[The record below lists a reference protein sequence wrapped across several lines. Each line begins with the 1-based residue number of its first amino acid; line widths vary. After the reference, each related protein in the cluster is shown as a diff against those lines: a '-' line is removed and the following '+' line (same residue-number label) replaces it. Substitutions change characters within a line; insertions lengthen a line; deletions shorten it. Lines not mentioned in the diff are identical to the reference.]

1 MEILQESRELTKNT
15 FFNHVFST
23 SDEGKAEI
31 FNAIQYVSIG
41 FIPIF
46 ALNKL
51 IQRFVPEADLDKSSL
66 ELLVEIFIQLIVI
79 FCGIIIIHRFVT
91 YFPTYSGFKYD
102 SLALTNIILGFLVLV
117 LSIQSKLGL
126 KSNIIYE
133 RLLDIWE
140 GTSDDDKK
148 KYVKKGVRVQHQPS
162 QSDHLDTQGTLF
174 PPPQAVSTPVPRSQ
188 QQQQQQQP
196 QRVQDEYINTGP
208 LPSNFSGGSIFG
220 SIF

>member
-23 SDEGKAEI
+23 TDEAKGEI

-66 ELLVEIFIQLIVI
+66 ELLLEIFIQLIVI

-133 RLLDIWE
+133 RLLDLWE
-140 GTSDDDKK
+140 GTNDEDKK
-148 KYVKKGVRVQHQPS
+148 KQVKKGVKVNHQPS
-162 QSDHLDTQGTLF
+162 QADNLDNIQGLF
-174 PPPQAVSTPVPRSQ
+174 PPSSVSTNAPRSTP
-188 QQQQQQQP
+188 QQQQP
-196 QRVQDEYINTGP
+196 RPPQDEYMQSGP

>member
-23 SDEGKAEI
+23 TDEGKGEI
-31 FNAIQYVSIG
+31 FNAIQYVAIG

-46 ALNKL
+46 SLNKL

-133 RLLDIWE
+133 RLLDLWE
-140 GTSDDDKK
+140 GTSSDDDKK
-148 KYVKKGVRVQHQPS
+148 KQVKKGVRLQHNPS
-162 QSDHLDTQGTLF
+162 QADQLDTQGLF
-174 PPPQAVSTPVPRSQ
+174 PPPALPTNAPRSTP
-188 QQQQQQQP
+188 QQQQP
-196 QRVQDEYINTGP
+196 RSPQDEYMQTGP

>member
-23 SDEGKAEI
+23 SDEGKAEM

-46 ALNKL
+46 SLNKL

-102 SLALTNIILGFLVLV
+102 NLALTNIILGFLVLV

-133 RLLDIWE
+133 RLLDLWE
-140 GTSDDDKK
+140 GTSSDEDKK
-148 KYVKKGVRVQHQPS
+148 KQVKKGVRVNHQPS
-162 QSDHLDTQGTLF
+162 QSDHLDTQGMF
-174 PPPQAVSTPVPRSQ
+174 PPPAVSTTAPRSVVS
-188 QQQQQQQP
+188 QQQP
-196 QRVQDEYINTGP
+196 QRSIQDEYIQTGP

>member
-15 FFNHVFST
+15 FFSHVFST

-31 FNAIQYVSIG
+31 FNAIQYVMIG
-41 FIPIF
+41 FVPIF
-46 ALNKL
+46 TLNKL

-66 ELLVEIFIQLIVI
+66 ELLLEIFIQLIVI

-133 RLLDIWE
+133 RLLDLWE
-140 GTSDDDKK
+140 GTSSDDDKK
-148 KYVKKGVRVQHQPS
+148 KQAKKGVRVNHNAS
-162 QSDHLDTQGTLF
+162 QSDNLDTQGMLF
-174 PPPQAVSTPVPRSQ
+174 PPPAVSTNAPRSVVS
-188 QQQQQQQP
+188 QQQP
-196 QRVQDEYINTGP
+196 QRSIQDEYMATGP

>member
-1 MEILQESRELTKNT
+1 MEILQESKELTKNT

-23 SDEGKAEI
+23 SDEGKAEM
-31 FNAIQYVSIG
+31 FNAVQYVMIG
-41 FIPIF
+41 FVPIF
-46 ALNKL
+46 VLNKL

-66 ELLVEIFIQLIVI
+66 ELLLEIFIQLIVI

-91 YFPTYSGFKYD
+91 YFPTYSGYKYD

-133 RLLDIWE
+133 RLLDLWE
-140 GTSDDDKK
+140 GTSDEDKK
-148 KYVKKGVRVQHQPS
+148 KQVKKGVRVQHNQS
-162 QSDHLDTQGTLF
+162 QADNLDTAGLLF
-174 PPPQAVSTPVPRSQ
+174 PPAAVSTTTNRSAS
-188 QQQQQQQP
+188 QQQP
-196 QRVQDEYINTGP
+196 QRSVQDEYMQSGP

>member
-15 FFNHVFST
+15 FFNHIFST
-23 SDEGKAEI
+23 SDEGKAEM

-46 ALNKL
+46 SLNKL

-102 SLALTNIILGFLVLV
+102 NLALTNIILGFLVLV

-133 RLLDIWE
+133 RLLDLWE
-140 GTSDDDKK
+140 GTTTSDEDKK
-148 KYVKKGVRVQHQPS
+148 KQAKKGVRVQHNPS
-162 QSDHLDTQGTLF
+162 QSDHLDTQGLF
-174 PPPQAVSTPVPRSQ
+174 PPPVLSTTAPRSVSQ
-188 QQQQQQQP
+188 QQS
-196 QRVQDEYINTGP
+196 QRPVQDEFMQTGP

>member
-23 SDEGKAEI
+23 SDEGKAEM

-46 ALNKL
+46 SLNKL

-102 SLALTNIILGFLVLV
+102 NLALTNIILGFLVLV

-133 RLLDIWE
+133 RLLDLWE
-140 GTSDDDKK
+140 GTSSDEDKK
-148 KYVKKGVRVQHQPS
+148 KQVKKGVRVNHNPS
-162 QSDHLDTQGTLF
+162 QSDNLDNIQGLF
-174 PPPQAVSTPVPRSQ
+174 PPSAVSTNAPRSSPP
-188 QQQQQQQP
+188 QQQP
-196 QRVQDEYINTGP
+196 RSPHDEYMQTGP
-208 LPSNFSGGSIFG
+208 LPSNFSGGSVFG

>member
-41 FIPIF
+41 FMPIF

-133 RLLDIWE
+133 RLLDLWE

-148 KYVKKGVRVQHQPS
+148 KQVKKGVRVQHQPS
-162 QSDHLDTQGTLF
+162 QSDNLDTQGILF
-174 PPPQAVSTPVPRSQ
+174 PPPQAVSTTAPRSQ
-188 QQQQQQQP
+188 QPQQ
-196 QRVQDEYINTGP
+196 RSSNDEYMQSGP

>member
-41 FIPIF
+41 FMPIF

-133 RLLDIWE
+133 RLLDLWE

-148 KYVKKGVRVQHQPS
+148 KQVKKGVRVQHQPS
-162 QSDHLDTQGTLF
+162 QSDNLDTQGILF
-174 PPPQAVSTPVPRSQ
+174 PPPQAVSTTAPRSQ
-188 QQQQQQQP
+188 QPQQRSP
-196 QRVQDEYINTGP
+196 QDEFTQSGP

>member
-23 SDEGKAEI
+23 TDEGKGEI

-66 ELLVEIFIQLIVI
+66 ELLLEIFIQLIVI

-133 RLLDIWE
+133 RLLDLWE
-140 GTSDDDKK
+140 GTNDEDKK
-148 KYVKKGVRVQHQPS
+148 KQVKKGVRVNHQPS
-162 QSDHLDTQGTLF
+162 QADNLDNIQGLF
-174 PPPQAVSTPVPRSQ
+174 PPSSVSTNAPRSSP
-188 QQQQQQQP
+188 QQQQP
-196 QRVQDEYINTGP
+196 RPPQDEFMQSGP

-220 SIF
+220 TIF